1 MPRIGLEQ
9 VPEPS
14 SPSRPPDPML
24 SRTLRQLVASLPGNW
39 RALVILKYQEEM
51 ETEEIARALDMPVGT
66 VKSQLSRALDFLREK
81 ASRVLGE
88 TE

>member
-1 MPRIGLEQ
+1 
-9 VPEPS
+9 
-14 SPSRPPDPML
+14 
-24 SRTLRQLVASLPGNW
+24 
-39 RALVILKYQEEM
+39 M